1 MEFYP
6 GLAELAE
13 STSRRRHVERSRQH
27 RGIVDSAVQ
36 IAAVDDLA

>member
-1 MEFYP
+1 MEPYP
-6 GLAELAE
+6 ELAE
-13 STSRRRHVERSRQH
+13 PAESASRRRHVERSRHH